1 MSLEEREPVIYS
13 IFYFTE
19 TKEGHFA
26 VFKHDGK
33 VLNDLSPCEHLV
45 YAESLAY
52 NWMEK
57 PQNQKKIADIMMELT
72 LIN

>member
-1 MSLEEREPVIYS
+1 MTIEERETAIYD

-33 VLNDLSPCEHLV
+33 VLNDLSPCEYLV